1 MKIPNS
7 KARLNNPVRA
17 LLAAAAAASVFA
29 CFESGSDA
37 PDREYDAAP
46 ILSDLGEKVI
56 LATYADLAAKSL
68 ALSAAVSAFDAD
80 PSEANLENA
89 REAWK
94 AARRPWEQAEGFL
107 FGPVDSKGIDPSID
121 SWPLNAADLD
131 GVLASGDAL
140 TKAYVD
146 ALGDDV
152 KGFHTIEYLLFGNTP
167 ETSEYKK
174 ASEVTARQREF
185 LKGATAGFADRTA
198 LLHSS
203 WAPTGEDFVANL
215 KAIGPGKLY
224 ASQSAA
230 LQEIVN
236 GMIGICGEVGDTKIA
251 EPFKSGD
258 RKDEESA
265 FSDNSNQDFADN
277 IRSIENLYTGR
288 YGSSLGKGLTEMV
301 AELAPVLDARIRAEI
316 EAALS
321 AIQAMTP
328 TFGDA
333 ITNNRPAVEKAQAAV
348 KKLAVTLETD
358 LLPLAS
364 GL

>member
-1 MKIPNS
+1 MKTKS
-7 KARLNNPVRA
+7 RNPIRA
-17 LLAAAAAASVFA
+17 MVAAAAAVSLLA

-37 PDREYDAAP
+37 PDKGYDATP

-56 LATYADLAAKSL
+56 LATYADLSAKSL
-68 ALSAAVSAFDAD
+68 ALSAAVAAFDAD
-80 PSEANLENA
+80 PSETNLEKA
-89 REAWK
+89 RDAWK

-167 ETSEYKK
+167 ETGEPKK
-174 ASEVTARQREF
+174 AADVTARQREF
-185 LKGATAGFADRTA
+185 LKAATASFADRTA

-203 WAPTGEDFVANL
+203 WAPSGEDFLANL

-258 RKDEESA
+258 RKDEESS

-277 IRSIENLYTGR
+277 IRSIRNLYTGQ
-288 YGSSLGKGLTEMV
+288 YENSMGKGLSVMV
-301 AELAPVLDARIRAEI
+301 AELDASLDTRIKSEI
-316 EAALS
+316 EAAIS

-328 TFGDA
+328 TFGHA
-333 ITNNRPAVEKAQAAV
+333 ITHNKPAVERAQNAV
-348 KKLAVTLETD
+348 RTLAVTLESD
-358 LLPLAS
+358 LLPLVS
-364 GL
+364 K

>member
-1 MKIPNS
+1 MTLLDLK
-7 KARLNNPVRA
+7 KPVRA
-17 LLAAAAAASVFA
+17 LVAAAAAASLFA

-37 PDREYDAAP
+37 PEDNAYDAAP

-56 LATYADLAAKSL
+56 LATYADLSAKSL
-68 ALSAAVSAFDAD
+68 GLSAAVADFDAD
-80 PSEANLENA
+80 PSEANLEKA
-89 REAWK
+89 RDAWK

-167 ETSEYKK
+167 ETGEPK
-174 ASEVTARQREF
+174 AAADVTVRQREF
-185 LKGATAGFADRTA
+185 LRAATASFADRTA

-203 WAPTGEDFVANL
+203 WAPSGENFLANL

-258 RKDEESA
+258 RKDEESS

-277 IRSIENLYTGR
+277 IRSIRNLYLGE
-288 YGSSLGKGLTEMV
+288 YGNSQGKGLTEMV
-301 AELAPVLDARIRAEI
+301 TTLDGPLDTRIKAEI
-316 EAALS
+316 ESAIS

-333 ITNNRPAVEKAQAAV
+333 ITRNKPKVEAAQAAV
-348 KKLAVTLETD
+348 KKLAVTLESE
-358 LLPLAS
+358 LLPLVS
-364 GL
+364 G